1 MLYKLGFKQLLAAT
15 NLGKLWRIA
24 CVHSLVGGNFGQ
36 TRFIPV
42 LSAGFRRT
50 RRAEH
55 SRNRKHDS
63 VSPLSV
69 KCSSRSSSPSCGWGK
84 ALFISSSRGAY
95 LAALHSELQREDW
108 PCSFFLS
115 PSLFF
120 SRSLALSLSHES
132 AAILYIAK
140 SFTISLGTFIIPQLN
155 PPCFVAERYRGR
167 FNLSF
172 HLAPDYPPDYTIPTT
187 LLFPL
192 PPPRLVQNVLLR
204 SSVLVRL
211 SPNHPKLTARRN
223 EILFSD

>member
-1 MLYKLGFKQLLAAT
+1 MLLSVLFPVLW
-15 NLGKLWRIA
+15 LGKS
-24 CVHSLVGGNFGQ
+24 SLYLVK
-36 TRFIPV
+36 
-42 LSAGFRRT
+42 
-50 RRAEH
+50 
-55 SRNRKHDS
+55 SRC
-63 VSPLSV
+63 L
-69 KCSSRSSSPSCGWGK
+69 
-84 ALFISSSRGAY
+84 SRGTP
-95 LAALHSELQREDW
+95 LRTAARGLTLL
-108 PCSFFLS
+108 FLS
-115 PSLFF
+115 LSLSLRLTLFF
-120 SRSLALSLSHES
+120 SRSLALSLSRES

-155 PPCFVAERYRGR
+155 PPCFVAERYCGR